1 MIRDT
6 WWESLKNQFRNKLRE
21 RSDAEGDTQKEKVE
35 KWTFWH
41 EMSFMKRFVYK
52 RGYDT
57 FSHLIIYA

>member
-21 RSDAEGDTQKEKVE
+21 RSGAEGDTQKEKVE
-35 KWTFWH
+35 KWTFWR

-52 RGYDT
+52 
-57 FSHLIIYA
+57 